1 MKDFNESNATQA
13 VIQSF
18 EGCADPRLRQIMTSL
33 VQHLHDFMREVQ
45 LTEEEWLAGIEFLT
59 ETGQMCSDV
68 RQEFILLS
76 DTLGASCLM
85 DAINHRKPERATEST
100 VLGPFYRPGAPE
112 IDEGENIMRSKMSE
126 SVPCEVRGR
135 VIGVDGE
142 PISGALLDIWQTAP
156 NALYE
161 VQDSGQPDF
170 NLRGKLKTG
179 KDGSY
184 RFATVQPV
192 YYPIPHDGPVGKMLE
207 ALGRHPYRPA
217 HIHFIV
223 SAPGYEAV
231 TTQIFDRADP
241 YVDSDAVFGV
251 RSSVL
256 VDFPFDGNGGVVC
269 DYDFV
274 LAKAA

>member
-18 EGCADPRLRQIMTSL
+18 EGCSDPRLRQIMTSL
-33 VQHLHDFMREVQ
+33 VQHLHDFMRDIQ

-59 ETGQMCSDV
+59 ATGQMCSDV

-76 DTLGASCLM
+76 DTLGISCLV
-85 DAINHRKPERATEST
+85 DAINHRKPEGATEST

-112 IDEGENIMRSKMSE
+112 IEDGESIMRSDMSE
-126 SVPCEVRGR
+126 AVPCEVRGR
-135 VIGVDGE
+135 VTNIDGA
-142 PISGALLDIWQTAP
+142 PIAGAVLDIWQTAP

-179 KDGSY
+179 ADGSY

-192 YYPIPHDGPVGKMLE
+192 YYAIPYDGPVGKMLQ

-223 SAPGYEAV
+223 SAPGYEPV
-231 TTQIFDRADP
+231 TTQIFNRADP
-241 YVDSDAVFGV
+241 YIDSDAVFGV

-256 VDFPFDGNGGVVC
+256 VDFPADGNGGVVC

-274 LAKAA
+274 LVRAA